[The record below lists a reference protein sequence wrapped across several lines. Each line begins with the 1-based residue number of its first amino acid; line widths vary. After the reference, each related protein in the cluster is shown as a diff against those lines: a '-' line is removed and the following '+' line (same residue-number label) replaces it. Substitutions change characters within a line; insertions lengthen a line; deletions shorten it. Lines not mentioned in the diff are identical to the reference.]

1 MNLEDEL
8 KSALRRQEPSPGFV
22 ERVVSSRAGAQARA
36 VPDLERSRGWL
47 GCCFPRRTLY
57 WATACVLSCVL
68 LAAAGAGYRRQRQ
81 GELAKQQVVLALR
94 IASAKLSSVQ
104 RKAFAIGS
112 ARATPAAEPADTL
125 ENQ

>member
-22 ERVVSSRAGAQARA
+22 ERVLSSAQAPRA
-36 VPDLERSRGWL
+36 WRPAWRERL
-47 GCCFPRRTLY
+47 ALLFPRTTLY

-68 LAAAGAGYRRQRQ
+68 LAVTGAQYRRHRQ

-94 IASAKLSSVQ
+94 IAGAKLSSVQ
-104 RKAFAIGS
+104 RRAFAIGS
-112 ARATPAAEPADTL
+112 ARVTRAAEPADTL

>member
-1 MNLEDEL
+1 MNLENEL

-22 ERVVSSRAGAQARA
+22 ERVVFSTQTSWARRPA
-36 VPDLERSRGWL
+36 WRERL
-47 GCCFPRRTLY
+47 ALLFPRTTLY

-68 LAAAGAGYRRQRQ
+68 LAAAGAGYRRHRQ

-104 RKAFAIGS
+104 RKTFAIGS
-112 ARATPAAEPADTL
+112 ARATPAGEGADRQ